1 MRRGLSERG
10 FPNAVI
16 ALASRS
22 MCMKVPGPASF
33 PVIGS
38 TWYLLRHG
46 GPSRMVQVLQRL
58 YADHGSI
65 VRLSAPAQEA
75 VIIFDPEVYMD
86 VHRAGGSCPWGATD
100 ALWPLH
106 EYFRLRVAPLP
117 SGQPMAFGSGDWM
130 RVRRGMQKSFF
141 APRYAAEYSALNAVA
156 RDAARKLGGGGGSAG
171 GGLQHFLQRLS
182 FEMICSA
189 LLGRRMG
196 ALEGDE
202 PLLAATVRSM
212 ECASS
217 MLMSPLQHW
226 HARLNTPTWRGWVA
240 SLDFMLLRSHE
251 HVSACISHP
260 TPSYVDALLRR
271 GELTA
276 AEISANVPGLMM
288 AGFETVA
295 ATLHWTLLHLA
306 LQPAAQERLH
316 AELSSVLGRDAD
328 PCRESVQRMPYL
340 RAVLREVQRLTP
352 TAFSFLRRLPDPLE
366 VQLPSGGAAR
376 LPSGAWLA
384 FSPVGLATD
393 PAHVAAPTEF
403 RPERWVDAAAVHR
416 ERAWPLF
423 DHPLMRDG
431 FSHGPRMCLGARI
444 AQLELWLA
452 VSQIVRAH
460 RLRVDGP
467 RHYAVANHASTYPNP
482 APRIVFEPR

>member
-1 MRRGLSERG
+1 
-10 FPNAVI
+10 
-16 ALASRS
+16 
-22 MCMKVPGPASF
+22 
-33 PVIGS
+33 
-38 TWYLLRHG
+38 
-46 GPSRMVQVLQRL
+46 
-58 YADHGSI
+58 
-65 VRLSAPAQEA
+65 
-75 VIIFDPEVYMD
+75 
-86 VHRAGGSCPWGATD
+86 
-100 ALWPLH
+100 
-106 EYFRLRVAPLP
+106 
-117 SGQPMAFGSGDWM
+117 
-130 RVRRGMQKSFF
+130 
-141 APRYAAEYSALNAVA
+141 
-156 RDAARKLGGGGGSAG
+156 
-171 GGLQHFLQRLS
+171 LQRLS

-340 RAVLREVQRLTP
+340 RAVLREVRDTLRRQLRTFWTPQRQRAAPCRRRRRPRRQGNHFLPAICPLDVTPRTRLPQVQRLTP